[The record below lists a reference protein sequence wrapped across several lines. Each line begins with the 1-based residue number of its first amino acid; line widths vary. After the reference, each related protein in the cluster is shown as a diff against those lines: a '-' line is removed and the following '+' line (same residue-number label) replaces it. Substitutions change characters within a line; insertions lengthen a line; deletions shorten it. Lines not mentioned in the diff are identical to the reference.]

1 MMIDSIDH
9 RAAAL
14 VVILCNKA
22 GKRLMKGD
30 KVMTNAEIQ
39 KQGFSKANVAELK
52 RLADSNAEFRKLYSD
67 CVRNGGNAGQ
77 LTLISL
83 LCYRMGITA
92 AVNDML
98 LDSVNA

>member
-1 MMIDSIDH
+1 
-9 RAAAL
+9 
-14 VVILCNKA
+14 
-22 GKRLMKGD
+22 
-30 KVMTNAEIQ
+30 MTNAEIQ
-39 KQGFSKANVAELK
+39 KQGFSKANVTELK

-98 LDSVNA
+98 MDAVKG